1 MFVGFLVL
9 YIFFSKELPTKR
21 IIQSYQSSQGGVCAS
36 YVEICVN
43 KICNNLFQ
51 RSFRKEL
58 FDDAALRME
67 RALIKTPLELEKFR
81 GLSEK
86 AAEIV
91 VQNMKREVDF
101 SDAPEEFRGDLLNSI
116 I

>member
-1 MFVGFLVL
+1 M
-9 YIFFSKELPTKR
+9 
-21 IIQSYQSSQGGVCAS
+21 
-36 YVEICVN
+36 
-43 KICNNLFQ
+43 FQ

-101 SDAPEEFRGDLLNSI
+101 SDAPEEFRGDLLISI
-116 I
+116 NKYRQLLLQECFYNTLMGL

>member
-1 MFVGFLVL
+1 MLHML
-9 YIFFSKELPTKR
+9 AYFFT
-21 IIQSYQSSQGGVCAS
+21 ICC
-36 YVEICVN
+36 CVN
-43 KICNNLFQ
+43 NNNNLFQ
-51 RSFRKEL
+51 RSFQKEL
-58 FDDAALRME
+58 FDDAALKME

-101 SDAPEEFRGDLLNSI
+101 SDAPEEFKGDY
-116 I
+116 

>member
-1 MFVGFLVL
+1 M
-9 YIFFSKELPTKR
+9 

-36 YVEICVN
+36 YVEICMN

-101 SDAPEEFRGDLLNSI
+101 SDAPEEFRGDLLISI